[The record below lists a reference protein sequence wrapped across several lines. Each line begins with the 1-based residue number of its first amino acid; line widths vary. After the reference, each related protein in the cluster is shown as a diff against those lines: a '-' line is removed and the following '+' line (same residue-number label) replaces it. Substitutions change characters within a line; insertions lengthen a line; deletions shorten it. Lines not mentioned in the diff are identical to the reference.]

1 MPVESSADYSHMWLY
16 RVGRKCSRKPVVTG
30 LSNLTSIAIGP
41 DGNAY
46 ISNRGTSPTIGE
58 VIRFDLPGGHDN
70 D

>member
-1 MPVESSADYSHMWLY
+1 MGPGTLY

-30 LSNLTSIAIGP
+30 LSNPTSVAIGP

-46 ISNRGTSPTIGE
+46 ISNRGTSPAIGE
-58 VIRFDLPGGHDN
+58 VIRFDLPGGHDK